1 MDVRHLVEE
10 AEHDDVRRSA
20 DRCQNTADRAGIR
33 GHEHQPGRVLVV
45 VQVDLLAVRSHHF
58 LDGGK
63 QAEGD
68 REHHRG
74 GRRIAH
80 PAGAERRSKTN
91 REEDAAWIRADPR
104 AREQPVGK
112 SLVEPVIHHR
122 LCEDK
127 STHEEE
133 DHRIGECRIGILCR
147 NHACHDSERRPDERR
162 DGDGHGFRDPPECHQ
177 NHDGEQLVGCER
189 ESLDRRQKHQNREDW
204 RTDQTDETTRAIKF
218 LLSLM
223 YLLGFFALISTH
235 FFSLLTGSND
245 NSFVYFIIRNFEVF
259 LQHFSS
265 HQYDFFLIVLL

>member
-1 MDVRHLVEE
+1 MDVRHLIEE

-20 DRCQNTADRAGIR
+20 DRCQNAADRAGIR

-45 VQVDLLAVRSHHF
+45 MQVDLLAVRGHHL
-58 LDGGK
+58 LDGGE

-74 GRRIAH
+74 RRRVAH
-80 PAGAERRSKTN
+80 PAGAERCGKTD

-162 DGDGHGFRDPPECHQ
+162 DGDGHGFRDPPERHQ
-177 NHDGEQLVGCER
+177 NHDGEQLV
-189 ESLDRRQKHQNREDW
+189 
-204 RTDQTDETTRAIKF
+204 
-218 LLSLM
+218 
-223 YLLGFFALISTH
+223 
-235 FFSLLTGSND
+235 
-245 NSFVYFIIRNFEVF
+245 
-259 LQHFSS
+259 
-265 HQYDFFLIVLL
+265 

>member
-1 MDVRHLVEE
+1 M
-10 AEHDDVRRSA
+10 
-20 DRCQNTADRAGIR
+20 
-33 GHEHQPGRVLVV
+33 
-45 VQVDLLAVRSHHF
+45 QVDYLAVRGHHF
-58 LDGGK
+58 LDGGE
-63 QAEGD
+63 QTEGD

-74 GRRIAH
+74 RRRVAH
-80 PAGAERRSKTN
+80 PAGAERCGKTD

-147 NHACHDSERRPDERR
+147 NHACHDGERRSDEGR

-235 FFSLLTGSND
+235 FLSLLTGSND
-245 NSFVYFIIRNFEVF
+245 NSFVYLLYEILKSFCNTF
-259 LQHFSS
+259 LHTNMIFS
-265 HQYDFFLIVLL
+265 